1 MPSRNPT
8 ENQYNQVGAMRFLL
22 KCGKSSGGCAHSGAS
37 VSLTETLTGNLPD
50 FRDEEEVCRERAL
63 AEPPQ
68 GVQDSIKVRWRTTR
82 LVEIDLQVPW
92 SG

>member
-1 MPSRNPT
+1 MPIGIRQKISITKLLGPCGFCGSA
-8 ENQYNQVGAMRFLL
+8 EKVLEGAPILALAFL
-22 KCGKSSGGCAHSGAS
+22 
-37 VSLTETLTGNLPD
+37 LTGNLPD